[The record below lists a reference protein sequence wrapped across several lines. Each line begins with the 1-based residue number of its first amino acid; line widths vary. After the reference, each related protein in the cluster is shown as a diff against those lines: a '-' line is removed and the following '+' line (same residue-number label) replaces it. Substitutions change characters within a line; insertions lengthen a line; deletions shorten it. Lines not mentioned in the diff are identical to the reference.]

1 MKKKL
6 SLIIISLLLLT
17 SFIFSDKFILVSDS
31 YFKVYRLEAYDS
43 FELTGDA
50 LTLKKAD
57 TLWSGSDVSV
67 KINLV
72 TELELQKYQQ
82 LEQMLKE
89 GRTIPA
95 PTKPGERSTGK
106 IITVE
111 WLKEDKK
118 EKLTEEMKKF
128 LVDAN
133 QTMFDLTK
141 WLNDWAN
148 WIPVK

>member
-1 MKKKL
+1 MKRKIVLVMISIFLL
-6 SLIIISLLLLT
+6 SVFIYAEKFLLINDNTL
-17 SFIFSDKFILVSDS
+17 
-31 YFKVYRLEAYDS
+31 KVYRLDAYDS

-72 TELELQKYQQ
+72 TELELQKYQK

-89 GRTIPA
+89 GRTIPV
-95 PTKPGERSTGK
+95 PTKPGEVATGK
-106 IITVE
+106 VITVE
-111 WLKEDKK
+111 WLKQDKK
-118 EKLTEEMKKF
+118 EKLTEDIIKF
-128 LVDAN
+128 LTDSN
-133 QTMFDLTK
+133 KTTFDLTK
-141 WLNDWAN
+141 WLLDYAN

>member
-17 SFIFSDKFILVSDS
+17 SIIFADKFILVSDS
-31 YFKVYRLEAYDS
+31 SFKVYRLEAYDS

-57 TLWSGSDVSV
+57 SLWSGSDVSV

-95 PTKPGERSTGK
+95 PTKSGERSTGK

-128 LVDAN
+128 LSDTN

>member
-17 SFIFSDKFILVSDS
+17 SIIFADKFILVSDS
-31 YFKVYRLEAYDS
+31 SFKVYRLEAYDS

-57 TLWSGSDVSV
+57 SLWSGSDVSV

-72 TELELQKYQQ
+72 TELELQKYQK

-89 GRTIPA
+89 GRTIAVPI
-95 PTKPGERSTGK
+95 KPGETATGK

>member
-1 MKKKL
+1 
-6 SLIIISLLLLT
+6 
-17 SFIFSDKFILVSDS
+17 
-31 YFKVYRLEAYDS
+31 YRLEAYDS

-89 GRTIPA
+89 GRTIAVPI
-95 PTKPGERSTGK
+95 KPGETATGK

>member
-6 SLIIISLLLLT
+6 TLIIISLFLLT
-17 SFIFSDKFILVSDS
+17 TFIFADKFILVSDS
-31 YFKVYRLEAYDS
+31 SFKVYRLEAYDS

-95 PTKPGERSTGK
+95 PTKPGEPITGK
-106 IITVE
+106 ILTVD
-111 WLKEDKK
+111 WLKQDKK
-118 EKLTEEMKKF
+118 EKLTKDIIKF
-128 LVDAN
+128 LTDSS
-133 QTMFDLTK
+133 QTSFDLTK

>member
-6 SLIIISLLLLT
+6 PLIIISLLLLT
-17 SFIFSDKFILVSDS
+17 SFIFADKFILVSDS
-31 YFKVYRLEAYDS
+31 SFKVYRLEAYDS

>member
-17 SFIFSDKFILVSDS
+17 SFIFADKFILVSDS
-31 YFKVYRLEAYDS
+31 SFKVYRLEAYDS

-72 TELELQKYQQ
+72 TELELQKYQK

-89 GRTIPA
+89 GRTIAVPI
-95 PTKPGERSTGK
+95 KPGETATGK

>member
-6 SLIIISLLLLT
+6 PLIIISLLLLT
-17 SFIFSDKFILVSDS
+17 SFIFADKFILVSDS
-31 YFKVYRLEAYDS
+31 SFKVYRLEAYDS

-89 GRTIPA
+89 GRTIAVPI
-95 PTKPGERSTGK
+95 KPGETATGK